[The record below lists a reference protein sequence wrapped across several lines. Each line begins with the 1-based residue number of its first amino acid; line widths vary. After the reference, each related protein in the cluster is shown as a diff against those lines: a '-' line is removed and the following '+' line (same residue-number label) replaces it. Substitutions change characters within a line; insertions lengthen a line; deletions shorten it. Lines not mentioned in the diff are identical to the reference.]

1 MRHVYLVILSSFTL
15 VGCAVLPESWRPAA
29 NEPGPNTSEGGEL
42 PPETQPSGGVA
53 PPADARTAEAF
64 DTTTEQERAEAVAGP
79 SGGEKRLGSTIA
91 ALGDV
96 AEPGLWIKT
105 PLVDAPAKGRVL
117 HAPTGSS
124 VAVDLIPLEAE
135 AGAGSQLSLAAMRL
149 LQVGLTDLP
158 EVEVYLSGT

>member
-1 MRHVYLVILSSFTL
+1 MRQVFLGILSSFTL
-15 VGCAVLPESWRPAA
+15 VGCAVLPESWRPATD
-29 NEPGPNTSEGGEL
+29 ESGPATSEGSEL
-42 PPETQPSGGVA
+42 PSDAQPSGGIA
-53 PPADARTAEAF
+53 PPPDARTAEAF
-64 DTTTEQERAEAVAGP
+64 DTTTEQERAEALAGP

-105 PLVDAPAKGRVL
+105 PLVDAPAKGRVS

-124 VAVDLIPLEAE
+124 VAVNLIPLEAD

-149 LQVGLTDLP
+149 LKVGLTDLP
-158 EVEVYLSGT
+158 EVEVYRTGS

>member
-1 MRHVYLVILSSFTL
+1 MRHVLLVILSSFIL

-29 NEPGPNTSEGGEL
+29 DKSGQAASEDSEL
-42 PPETQPSGGVA
+42 PSEAQASGDVA
-53 PPADARTAEAF
+53 PPADARTVEAF
-64 DTTTEQERAEAVAGP
+64 DTTTKQERAAAVAGP

-117 HAPTGSS
+117 HVPTGSS
-124 VAVDLIPLEAE
+124 VAVDLIPLEAD

-158 EVEVYLSGT
+158 EVEVYRAGS